1 MFSNWRYNVATKVP
15 LNAPYTYDYIRVSI
29 VNLNQNSNDETH
41 HGHVKE
47 FQVSP
52 YVLVVWIIFEEIM
65 SRDSQVPAILAYKH
79 IKPVGEDMHLKSQ
92 EKETTR
98 AND

>member
-1 MFSNWRYNVATKVP
+1 M
-15 LNAPYTYDYIRVSI
+15 
-29 VNLNQNSNDETH
+29 
-41 HGHVKE
+41 
-47 FQVSP
+47 
-52 YVLVVWIIFEEIM
+52 LVVWIIFEEIM